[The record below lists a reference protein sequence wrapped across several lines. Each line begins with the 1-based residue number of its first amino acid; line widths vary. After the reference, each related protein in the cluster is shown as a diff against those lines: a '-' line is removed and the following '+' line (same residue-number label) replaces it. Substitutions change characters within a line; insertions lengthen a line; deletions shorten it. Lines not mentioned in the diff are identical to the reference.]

1 MTADREA
8 LLSDTANELNAHALD
23 WPRFDASPLYERLIA
38 HLVASQKIP
47 IWVKGLETQ
56 RVLDH
61 YEWHE
66 VGPDHQFHFAA
77 YARLARLARR
87 PIAPPLVGLISLQRG
102 AKRDRGRFRERSGGP
117 WPG

>member
-1 MTADREA
+1 MTTKAAPGRSAATWRNRITGSGEEA
-8 LLSDTANELNAHALD
+8 PDLLLANPGNWRLHPRNQQAALAGD
-23 WPRFDASPLYERLIA
+23 PARA
-38 HLVASQKIP
+38 
-47 IWVKGLETQ
+47 
-56 RVLDH
+56 DH

-66 VGPDHQFHFAA
+66 VGPDHQFHCAA

-102 AKRDRGRFRERSGGP
+102 AKRDGGRVRELPRRP